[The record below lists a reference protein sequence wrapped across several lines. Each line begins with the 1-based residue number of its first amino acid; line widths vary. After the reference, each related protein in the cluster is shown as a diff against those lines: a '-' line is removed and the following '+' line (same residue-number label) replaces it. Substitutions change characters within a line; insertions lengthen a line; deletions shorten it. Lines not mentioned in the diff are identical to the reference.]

1 MTMGQTAFTIRMD
14 TDIKK
19 RFDELC
25 KDFGMSANTAFN
37 IFARAVIKQERIPF
51 DVESENQAKL
61 QRAWEAIERMRSSA
75 LANGIADMSMEEIDE
90 EIRKYRE
97 ERRAKRIQDR
107 K

>member
-61 QRAWEAIERMRSSA
+61 QRAWEAIERMRESA
-75 LANGIADMSMEEIDE
+75 IANGIADMSMEEIDE
-90 EIRKYRE
+90 EIKAARLRKRS
-97 ERRAKRIQDR
+97 KI
-107 K
+107 

>member
-1 MTMGQTAFTIRMD
+1 MSQTAFTVRMD
-14 TDIKK
+14 AEVKK

-37 IFARAVIKQERIPF
+37 MFARTVIKQERIPF

-61 QRAWEAIERMRSSA
+61 QRAWEAIERMRASA
-75 LANGIADMSMEEIDE
+75 IANGIADMPMEEIDE
-90 EIRKYRE
+90 EIRQYRE
-97 ERRAKRIQDR
+97 ERRAKRIKEAQ

>member
-1 MTMGQTAFTIRMD
+1 MGQTAFTIRMD

-61 QRAWEAIERMRSSA
+61 QRAWEAIERMRESA
-75 LANGIADMSMEEIDE
+75 VANGIADMSMEEIDE
-90 EIRKYRE
+90 EIKAARLRKRS
-97 ERRAKRIQDR
+97 KI
-107 K
+107 